1 MLELSSLRR
10 DEERGRERGRV
21 HFPGKFPDGRTTR
34 FAVLDTYVRARAH
47 SLISSARSLARHA
60 LAYSPVDPTEDLRVV
75 WVGGAVGDPVGP
87 VLGEAVLLRHRLQ
100 PGGAGRQLHHHVGLV
115 RAHVVAP
122 QRRQGLVHA
131 AGACREGE
139 EGGMT
144 LSHACL
150 LPKNCSFQVPSF
162 LDISVDVEWMDVE
175 GSRKSDI
182 SEENWPEGDPIRS
195 PCRSRPAGLE

>member
-10 DEERGRERGRV
+10 DEERGRERGRA

-34 FAVLDTYVRARAH
+34 FAVLDTYVRAH
-47 SLISSARSLARHA
+47 SLISSARSLTRHA

-87 VLGEAVLLRHRLQ
+87 VLCEAVLLRHRLQ
-100 PGGAGRQLHHHVGLV
+100 PGGADRQLHHDVGLV

-131 AGACREGE
+131 AGACRERE
-139 EGGMT
+139 ER
-144 LSHACL
+144 
-150 LPKNCSFQVPSF
+150 
-162 LDISVDVEWMDVE
+162 E
-175 GSRKSDI
+175 G
-182 SEENWPEGDPIRS
+182 
-195 PCRSRPAGLE
+195 